1 MYDIKDIYEN
11 IKFIRQHL
19 MKLRKDEMEDIDS
32 LARHLSYISGELSFL
47 EIQLVKLTNDKSLM
61 YEYSRGKIDLEP
73 KQ

>member
-32 LARHLSYISGELSFL
+32 LARHLSYISGE
-47 EIQLVKLTNDKSLM
+47 
-61 YEYSRGKIDLEP
+61 
-73 KQ
+73 